1 MAKKHNKTDVRQ
13 LTLLGL
19 LAAIMVILSTTP
31 LGYLNIGVLAITL
44 NVIPMGIAAVA
55 LGPTGGAVIGAIFG
69 LTSFLQCI
77 GVGGTSAM
85 GVITFG
91 ISPLLTFIQR
101 FLPRLLVGL
110 IIGLLHKH
118 IAKKLGK
125 KTACFITGFL
135 AAFLNTVFFMSAL
148 VLIFGNTDY
157 MQELIAGRNI
167 IVFICTFVG
176 INAVFEMIAS
186 TLITGAVGS
195 ALYKSKAIK

>member
-1 MAKKHNKTDVRQ
+1 MAKKNNKTDVKQ

-19 LAAIMVILSTTP
+19 LAAVMVILSATP

-44 NVIPMGIAAVA
+44 NVIPVGIAAIA
-55 LGPTGGAVIGAIFG
+55 LGPTGGAVVGAIFG

-91 ISPLLTFIQR
+91 INPVLTFIQR

-110 IIGLLHKH
+110 IIGFLHKYLARK
-118 IAKKLGK
+118 IGK
-125 KTACFITGFL
+125 KTSCFITGFL
-135 AAFLNTVFFMSAL
+135 AAFLNTVLFMSAL
-148 VLIFGNTDY
+148 VLLFGNTDY

-176 INAVFEMIAS
+176 VNAVFEMIAS
-186 TLITGAVGS
+186 TLITGAVCS
-195 ALYKSKAIK
+195 ALYKARAIK